1 MTDRSIERGCSRS
14 GSVLVVEGVRYT
26 YRRRG
31 CEPLGRERQRTIVL
45 LQLAIVYRELTQMAS
60 SGGKNMSF
68 NDPIVKRYQRLIVLG
83 LWSLA
88 VFSIVVACT
97 SNGPKGLPPPT
108 PDQVR
113 SHADRAFEKLKQE
126 EQERTAQPPVPH

>member
-1 MTDRSIERGCSRS
+1 
-14 GSVLVVEGVRYT
+14 
-26 YRRRG
+26 
-31 CEPLGRERQRTIVL
+31 
-45 LQLAIVYRELTQMAS
+45 
-60 SGGKNMSF
+60 MSF

-83 LWSLA
+83 LCSLA
-88 VFSIVVACT
+88 VFSIVVACA

-126 EQERTAQPPVPH
+126 EQERAAQPPVPH